1 MNNVFDNL
9 CDVGTNHTDNI
20 QFDRTVTT
28 QTRIAGNYVH
38 MAPSCDGQGITS
50 FDHGTN
56 GVIIENNVVDI
67 HRPWGIELYSDV
79 DSIVRHNTVVWKPD
93 SGCDFTGM
101 TCGQIDIDRKS
112 ADPAGTGT
120 QVYDN
125 VANVTFSAGSTGT
138 AHHNV
143 SGQNAVY
150 VGPQTFHDGFV
161 LATNSPVGKNAASD
175 GTDAGVFP

>member
-1 MNNVFDNL
+1 MNPKPASP
-9 CDVGTNHTDNI
+9 
-20 QFDRTVTT
+20 VTT
-28 QTRIAGNYVH
+28 CTWRQAVRPRDH
-38 MAPSCDGQGITS
+38 QLR
-50 FDHGTN
+50 HGTN

-67 HRPWGIELYSDV
+67 PAPGGSSFTLTSTRSCVTTHSCGSA
-79 DSIVRHNTVVWKPD
+79 D

-101 TCGQIDIDRKS
+101 TCGQIDINRKS

-125 VANVTFSAGSTGT
+125 VATVTFSAGSTGT

-150 VGPQTFHDGFV
+150 VGPTTIHDGFL

-175 GTDAGVFP
+175 GTDAGISR